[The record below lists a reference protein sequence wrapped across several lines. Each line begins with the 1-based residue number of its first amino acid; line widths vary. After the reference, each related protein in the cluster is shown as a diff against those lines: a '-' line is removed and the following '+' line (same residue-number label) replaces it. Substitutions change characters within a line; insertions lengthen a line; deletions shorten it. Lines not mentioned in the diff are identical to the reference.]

1 MVDIRSITAED
12 AHLFRS
18 RVYQAFGR
26 DVGSDEAAAERF
38 DAIFDFDR
46 TLAAFDGDDIVGT
59 CAAFPLGLTVPGG
72 VEVAMGGTTVVTVR
86 PTHRRQGVLRALI
99 GHHFDDIAERGEPL
113 AGLWASEGS
122 IYGRFGYGPASNL
135 YDARIHAQGVRFEG
149 EAHRGVPRLVD
160 AEEAGTLFRRIYEQA
175 RLRRAGM
182 LTRNDA
188 WWEHRVLADS
198 ESWREGKSEHR
209 YIVYEEEG
217 EPTGYAM
224 YRQKGKWDDQLP
236 DGVVSVTEVVAATP
250 DAHRGLWSYLLNVD
264 LFPNVEYWNLP
275 FDDPLPHLLDNHRR
289 VTRRLEDALWLRL
302 MDVPKALAK
311 RGYEHDGVVV
321 FGITDTS
328 SHSTAGTYR
337 LEVVDGVGQCERV
350 DVAPELELDISVL
363 SRLYLGG
370 GGAPAL
376 AAAGWIT
383 GSPEAVSALHRIMR
397 TDVAPW
403 CPEVF

>member
-1 MVDIRSITAED
+1 MLDIRSITAED
-12 AHLFRS
+12 AHRFRS

-46 TLAAFDGDDIVGT
+46 TFAAFDGDDIVGT
-59 CAAFPLGLTVPGG
+59 CAAFTLGLTVPGG

-99 GHHFDDIAERGEPL
+99 GHHFDDIAEKSEPL

-122 IYGRFGYGPASNL
+122 IYGRFGYGPATNL
-135 YDARIHAQGVRFEG
+135 YDAKIHARGVRFEG
-149 EAHRGVPRLVD
+149 GTHQGVPRLVD
-160 AEEAGTLFRRIYEQA
+160 AEEAGSVVRRIHESA

-182 LTRNDA
+182 LTRSDS
-188 WWEHRVLADS
+188 WWDHRVLADP

-209 YIVYEEEG
+209 YVVHEQEG

-236 DGVVSVTEVVAATP
+236 DGVVSVTELVAATP
-250 DAHRGLWSYLLNVD
+250 DAHRGLWSYLLNID

-275 FDDPLPHLLDNHRR
+275 VDDPLPHLLDNHRR

-302 MDVPKALAK
+302 MDVPEALTK
-311 RGYEHDGVVV
+311 RAYEYDGVIV
-321 FGITDTS
+321 FGITDAS
-328 SHSTAGTYR
+328 PHSTAGTYR
-337 LEVVDGVGQCERV
+337 LEVVEGVGQCERV
-350 DVAPELELDISVL
+350 DVGPDLELDISGL

-370 GGAPAL
+370 GDAPAL
-376 AAAGWIT
+376 AAAGLIT
-383 GSPEAVSALHRIMR
+383 GSPDKVSVLHRIMR

-403 CPEVF
+403 CPEIF

>member
-1 MVDIRSITAED
+1 MIDIRSITAED

-26 DVGSDEAAAERF
+26 DMGTDEAAAERF

-59 CAAFPLGLTVPGG
+59 CSAFPLGLTVPGG

-99 GHHFDDIAERGEPL
+99 GHHFDDIAGKGEPL

-122 IYGRFGYGPASNL
+122 IYGRFGYGPATDL
-135 YDARIHAQGVRFEG
+135 YDARIQARGVRFEG
-149 EAHRGVPRLVD
+149 RAHRGVPRLV
-160 AEEAGTLFRRIYEQA
+160 AVEEAGPLVRRIYERA

-188 WWEHRVLADS
+188 WWDHRVLADP
-198 ESWREGKSEHR
+198 ESWRDGKSEHR
-209 YIVYEEEG
+209 YVVYEEEG

-224 YRQKGKWDDQLP
+224 YRQKGKWSDQLP
-236 DGVVSVTEVVAATP
+236 DGVVSVTELVAVTP
-250 DAHRGLWSYLLNVD
+250 DAHRGLWSFLLSID

-275 FDDPLPHLLDNHRR
+275 VDDPLPHLLDNHRR
-289 VTRRLEDALWLRL
+289 VTRRLEDALWVRL
-302 MDVPKALAK
+302 MDVPEALGR
-311 RGYEHDGVVV
+311 RGYEHDGVIVIGV
-321 FGITDTS
+321 ADTS
-328 SHSTAGTYR
+328 PHSTAGTYR
-337 LEVVDGVGQCERV
+337 LEVVDGAGQCERV
-350 DVAPELELDISVL
+350 DVAPDLELDISVL
-363 SRLYLGG
+363 GRLYLGG
-370 GGAPAL
+370 GNAPAL
-376 AAAGWIT
+376 ADSGLIT

-403 CPEVF
+403 CPEIF